1 MDLAEKIQRCTRCID
16 ECLASPD
23 RLNTSEK
30 AYVKFD
36 VEKTWKPE
44 KVNVLFIAES
54 PPWNGKQRYFYREDI
69 VENRTGLRKEVLK
82 HLGLDSLKEFKS
94 EGYFLVDA
102 IKCRLNKSKRKSVP
116 RRVLRTCANQ
126 FLHTEITGLKP
137 ATIFILGN
145 SSKHAV
151 EEFSEFQDLKK
162 HKIKDD
168 YDKNLSG
175 YRVILCPYPG
185 AQNRACIN
193 ETKRSFSEILPH

>member
-1 MDLAEKIQRCTRCID
+1 MDAG
-16 ECLASPD
+16 LASSD
-23 RLNTSEK
+23 RLNASEK
-30 AYVKFD
+30 AYAKFD
-36 VEKTWKPE
+36 VEKMWKPD

-82 HLGLDSLKEFKS
+82 YLGLDSLEEFKN

-102 IKCRLNKSKRKSVP
+102 INCRLNKSRKESVP
-116 RRVLRTCANQ
+116 RRVLRTCANL
-126 FLHTEITGLKP
+126 FLHIEITVLKP

-151 EEFSEFQDLKK
+151 EEFSEFQDLKR
-162 HKIKDD
+162 HEIRDD

-185 AQNRACIN
+185 AQTRACRNEIN
-193 ETKRSFSEILPH
+193 RSFSKILPH